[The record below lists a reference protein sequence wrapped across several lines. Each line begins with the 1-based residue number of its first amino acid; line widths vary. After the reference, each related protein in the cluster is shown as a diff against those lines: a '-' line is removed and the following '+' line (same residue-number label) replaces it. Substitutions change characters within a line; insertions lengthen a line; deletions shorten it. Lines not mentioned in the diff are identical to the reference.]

1 MELVHGFVP
10 YKATVAWSKNLN
22 FVVVVVYSLIRC
34 IVSEFFNILV
44 FLILLLNI

>member
-10 YKATVAWSKNLN
+10 YEATVPRSKNLE
-22 FVVVVVYSLIRC
+22 FFIVVVCSLIRC

-44 FLILLLNI
+44 L